1 MALAAT
7 ILPVGIR
14 TAENVNTQTKKV
26 RDDVVDGKEGG
37 SNEINLNQYSNF
49 DLLSPSGPSYHQD
62 LFFTKS
68 CLKLPFHF
76 RAHQPMIIVLQQHF
90 SNLIKLKINIQKSEH
105 L

>member
-37 SNEINLNQYSNF
+37 SNEINLNQCSNF
-49 DLLSPSGPSYHQD
+49 DLSLHPDQTITKI
-62 LFFTKS
+62 FF
-68 CLKLPFHF
+68 
-76 RAHQPMIIVLQQHF
+76 LQ
-90 SNLIKLKINIQKSEH
+90 KVA
-105 L
+105 